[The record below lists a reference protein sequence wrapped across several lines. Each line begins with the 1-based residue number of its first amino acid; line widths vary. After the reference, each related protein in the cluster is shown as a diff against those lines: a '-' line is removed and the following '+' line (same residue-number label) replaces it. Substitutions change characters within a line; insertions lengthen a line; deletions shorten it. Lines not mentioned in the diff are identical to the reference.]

1 MKITVIIAGNN
12 SPSNC
17 EFLAERFIEG
27 MEQVPETTVEVIK
40 LKELTLEHFALKHY
54 DSSTDQGA
62 DFEKL
67 KRTVEGCDGM
77 LIASPIWNFSVPGHL
92 KNAIDRMGSFALDA
106 ESRSLGML
114 KGKPV
119 FLLFT
124 GGTPLIAWTGLQRR
138 TVSHMPVSLRYFGC
152 VIIGKHYEERCTP
165 GRGKFDCVVDKRP
178 ASQEIIRNK
187 GRNFAKVVVY
197 KVKTGRLP
205 PLQALLL
212 WVFKTGQK
220 AKKKLG
226 I

>member
-1 MKITVIIAGNN
+1 MHIAVLIAGNN
-12 SPSNC
+12 SPSNSG
-17 EFLAERFIEG
+17 FLAERFIEG
-27 MEQVPETTVEVIK
+27 MQQVPETTVEVLR
-40 LKELTLEHFALKHY
+40 LKDLNLEHFALKHY
-54 DSSTDQGA
+54 DPGTDQGP

-67 KRTVEGCDGM
+67 KKVVGECDGM
-77 LIASPIWNFSVPGHL
+77 LIASPIWNFSVPAHL

-119 FLLFT
+119 YLLFT
-124 GGTPLIAWTGLQRR
+124 GGTPMIAWTGLQRR

-165 GRGKFDCVVDKRP
+165 GKGKFDCVVDKRP
-178 ASQEIIRNK
+178 ASLEIIRNK
-187 GRNFAKVVVY
+187 GRAFAKVVAY

-205 PLQALLL
+205 PLQTLLL
-212 WVFKTGQK
+212 WIFRTGQTI
-220 AKKKLG
+220 KKKLG